1 MVRLPADLSGFHRS
15 DEPVASP
22 CLLRAVAASL
32 VLAAC
37 LSVALTVLTIKVA
50 MACPVLG

>member
-1 MVRLPADLSGFHRS
+1 MVRSPADLSGFYRS

-37 LSVALTVLTIKVA
+37 LSVGLTVISIKVA
-50 MACPVLG
+50 MALPGLG